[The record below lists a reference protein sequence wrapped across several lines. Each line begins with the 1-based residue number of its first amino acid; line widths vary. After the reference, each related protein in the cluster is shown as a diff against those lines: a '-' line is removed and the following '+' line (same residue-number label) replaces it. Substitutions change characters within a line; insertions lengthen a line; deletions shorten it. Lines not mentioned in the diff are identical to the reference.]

1 MADLDPEIA
10 KTQEDR
16 RKMEADL
23 ASLTS
28 VNFDRDLYGGN
39 DRDSYLTSIAPND
52 EEDPNLDTTG
62 SLVAQRLASYTAPRS
77 ILNDVARAH
86 NEDDDGGF
94 KPRQSIAEREGDY
107 RNRRLNRVL
116 SPDRVDAFAMGEKTP
131 DPSVRTYTDHM
142 RETAL
147 QREREETMRLI
158 AKKKKEEEE
167 AAKLQKDSAPP
178 PPPPASSSKRRNRW
192 DHSGEDGGAAKKAK
206 AASSDWDLPDAAPGI
221 GRWDAPTPGRVSDAT
236 PSGGR
241 RNRWDETPTPG
252 RVTDSDA
259 TPGGGVTP
267 GATPSGVTWD
277 GTPKGHATPT
287 PKRQRSRWDETPAT
301 MGSATPMG
309 GVTPGAAY
317 TPGVTPIGGI
327 DMATPTPG
335 QLIFRGAM
343 TPEQHNLLRWE
354 KDIEERN
361 RPLSDE
367 ELDAMFPKDGYKVLD
382 PPASYVPIR
391 TPARKL
397 QATPTPMATPGYVI
411 PEENRGQQYDVP
423 PEVPGGLPF
432 MKPEDYQ
439 YFGALLNEENEEE
452 LSPDEQKERKIMKLL
467 LKVKN
472 GTPAQRKT
480 ALRQLTDKARELG
493 AGPLFNKILPL
504 LMQPTLEDQE
514 RHLLVKVI
522 DRILYKLDEL
532 VRPFVHKILVVIE
545 PLLIDEDYYARV
557 EGREIIS
564 NLSKAAGL
572 ATMIAAMRPDI
583 DNIDEYVRNTTARAF
598 SVVASALGI
607 PALLPF
613 LKAVCQSKKSWQAR
627 HTGIKIVQ
635 QIAILIGCAVLPH
648 LRSLVE
654 IIEHGLSDENQKVR
668 TITALSLAALAEA
681 AAPYGIESFDSVLKP
696 LWKGIRSHRGKVLA
710 AFLKAIGFI
719 IPLMDAIYASYYTKE
734 VMVILIRE
742 FQSPDE
748 EMKKIV
754 LKVVKQCVSTEGVES
769 DYIRSDILPE
779 FFRHFWVRKMAHE
792 RRNYKQLVET
802 TVEIANKVGVADIVG
817 RVVEDLKDESELY
830 RRMVMETIDKVVT
843 NLGASDIDARLEELL
858 IDGILYAF
866 QEQTS
871 DDANV
876 MLNGFGA
883 VVNALGQRVKPYL
896 PQICGTIK
904 WRLNNKSAKVRQ
916 QAADLISRIAVVM
929 KQCGEEQLMGHLGVV
944 LYEYLGEEYPEVL
957 GSILGA
963 LKAIVNVIGM
973 TKMTPPIKDL
983 LPRLTPILKNR
994 HEKVQENCID
1004 LVGRIAD
1011 RGAEFVPA
1019 REWMRICFE
1028 LLEMLKAHKKGI
1040 RRATVNTF
1048 GYIAKAI
1055 GPQDVL
1061 ATLLNNLKV
1070 QERQNRVCTTVAIA
1084 IVAETC
1090 SPFTVLPALMNEYRV
1105 PELNVQNGV
1114 LKSLSFLFEYI
1125 GEMGKDYIYAVT
1137 PLLED
1142 ALMDRDLVHRQTAAS
1157 AVKHMALG
1165 VAGLGC
1171 EDALVH
1177 LLNFIWPNI
1186 FETSPHVI
1194 NAVMEAIEGMR
1205 VALGAAVILNYC
1217 LQGLFHPAR
1226 KVREVYWK
1234 IYNSLYIGAQDT
1246 LVAAYPVLED
1256 EQNNVYSRPELTMF
1270 V

>member
-1 MADLDPEIA
+1 MDSDKSEIE
-10 KTQEDR
+10 KIQEER
-16 RKMEADL
+16 KKMEQEL
-23 ASLTS
+23 ASLNT
-28 VNFDRDLYGGN
+28 VTYDTDLYNPDRFGGFE
-39 DRDSYLTSIAPND
+39 TSIAVD
-52 EEDPNLDTTG
+52 EEEDNADG
-62 SLVAQRLASYTAPRS
+62 MDNSEVARKMASFTAPKS
-77 ILNDVARAH
+77 YFNDMPRAGDEDEQTGFSRKIIDR
-86 NEDDDGGF
+86 EDD
-94 KPRQSIAEREGDY
+94 Y
-107 RNRRLNRVL
+107 RRKRLNRVI
-116 SPDRVDAFAMGEKTP
+116 SPERVDPFLDKTP
-131 DPSVRTYTDHM
+131 GPEVRTYADVM
-142 RETAL
+142 KEESLKKKKEEVLRE
-147 QREREETMRLI
+147 I

-167 AAKLQKDSAPP
+167 LKEKAKEKGGVVEK
-178 PPPPASSSKRRNRW
+178 PAQKRRNRW
-192 DHSGEDGGAAKKAK
+192 DQSQDDGTAKKAK
-206 AASSDWDLPDAAPGI
+206 SGSDWDLPDSTPGI
-221 GRWDAPTPGRVSDAT
+221 GRWDATPTPGRLGDAT
-236 PSGGR
+236 PSIR
-241 RNRWDETPTPG
+241 KNRWDETPTPG
-252 RVTDSDA
+252 RVADSDA
-259 TPGGGVTP
+259 TPSAGGVTP
-267 GATPSGVTWD
+267 GATPAGMTWD
-277 GTPKGHATPT
+277 ATPKLSGLATPT
-287 PKRQRSRWDETPAT
+287 PKRQRSRWDETPASMT
-301 MGSATPMG
+301 SATPMG
-309 GVTPGAAY
+309 GATPSA
-317 TPGVTPIGGI
+317 TPGVTPMGGA
-327 DMATPTPG
+327 DLATPTPG
-335 QLIFRGAM
+335 AINLRGAI
-343 TPEQHNLLRWE
+343 TPEQYNLLRWE

-361 RPLSDE
+361 RPLTDE
-367 ELDAMFPKDGYKVLD
+367 ELESMFPQEGYKILD

-397 QATPTPMATPGYVI
+397 LATPTPMMTPGYVI
-411 PEENRGQQYDVP
+411 PEENRGQQFDVP
-423 PEVPGGLPF
+423 REMPGGLPL

-439 YFGALLNEENEEE
+439 YFAPLLNEDDEEE
-452 LSPDEQKERKIMKLL
+452 LSPDQQKERKIMKLL

-472 GTPAQRKT
+472 GTPPQRKT
-480 ALRQLTDKARELG
+480 ALRQLTDKAREFG
-493 AGPLFNKILPL
+493 AGPLFNRILPL

-522 DRILYKLDEL
+522 DRVLYKLDEL

-654 IIEHGLSDENQKVR
+654 IIEHGLNDENQKVR

-734 VMVILIRE
+734 VMVVLIRE

-754 LKVVKQCVSTEGVES
+754 LKVVKQCVSTEGVEP
-769 DYIRSDILPE
+769 DYIRTDILPE
-779 FFRHFWVRKMAHE
+779 FFRNFWVRRMALD
-792 RRNYKQLVET
+792 RRNYRQLVET

-817 RVVEDLKDESELY
+817 RVVEDLKDESEPY
-830 RRMVMETIDKVVT
+830 RRMVMETIEKVVT

-883 VVNALGQRVKPYL
+883 VVNSLGQRVKPYL

-963 LKAIVNVIGM
+963 LKSIVNVIGM

-1114 LKSLSFLFEYI
+1114 LKSMSFLFEYI

-1177 LLNFIWPNI
+1177 LLNYVWPNI

-1234 IYNSLYIGAQDT
+1234 IYNSLYIGAQDA
-1246 LVAAYPVLED
+1246 LVAAYPVMED
-1256 EQNNVYSRPELTMF
+1256 ETNNVFSRPELLMF